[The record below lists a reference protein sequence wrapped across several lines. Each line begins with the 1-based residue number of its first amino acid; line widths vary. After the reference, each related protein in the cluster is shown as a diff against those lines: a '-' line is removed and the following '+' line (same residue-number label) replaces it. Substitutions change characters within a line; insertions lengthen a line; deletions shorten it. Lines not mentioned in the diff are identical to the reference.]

1 MERTVNN
8 KQLFII
14 LGGIL
19 AVISLLTVFC
29 NFGYSHE
36 EFFFQFLEIDFDT
49 YSSTYM
55 ITIIIQI
62 IAKVLLI
69 ITIFG
74 FMKKNNRLLS
84 IPYFGAAF
92 ADTISL
98 FTNINDGYDVSL
110 LKFTP
115 LIVYIGIAVLFLTMN
130 ASSSNKDIITI
141 GGAISIILVILLT
154 VTFNGPYSFK
164 LDYGYDISFYY
175 ISISSLLSFVSFIGA
190 AIFIGL
196 SERIGGLN
204 AHSSRNDSEYT
215 YRNKFPQERVEK
227 NASTKK
233 EELLKNLDELK
244 ESGLLSEEEYISK
257 KNSLTDSNNNI

>member
-1 MERTVNN
+1 MERTANN

-29 NFGYSHE
+29 NFGYSYE

-49 YSSTYM
+49 YSSTYI
-55 ITIIIQI
+55 ITTIIQI

-69 ITIFG
+69 ITIFA
-74 FMKKNNRLLS
+74 FMKKDNRLLS
-84 IPYFGAAF
+84 IPYFGVAIAEI
-92 ADTISL
+92 ISL
-98 FTNINDGYDVSL
+98 FTSINDGYNVSL
-110 LKFTP
+110 LEFTP

-130 ASSSNKDIITI
+130 TSSSSKDVITI
-141 GGAISIILVILLT
+141 GGTISIILVILLT

-164 LDYGYDISFYY
+164 FDYGYDISFYY

-196 SERIGGLN
+196 SERVDVSN
-204 AHSSRNDSEYT
+204 THSSQNDSQYT
-215 YRNKFPQERVEK
+215 YRNKFPQEKVVK
-227 NASTKK
+227 SASTKK